1 MYLFVLPSKKKNVE
15 AQKTL
20 LRKRQKESRKL
31 FTATPILTGCVF
43 WDAVVYLSL
52 LRRSVVEEW
61 QIQRQK
67 VLVTWV
73 VTPTRLHSV
82 KRVSFCLCY
91 TYTYIFWLTCTYTNT
106 HCDVFTNSKP
116 LSPSSYIAYHHHH
129 CWLLWFPI
137 PPTPPSKWPPL
148 VNMSWLT
155 KHPVVSH
162 SVLLISTHSSQGV
175 LCLWICVII
184 CCRVSSE
191 FGQKIQRIKCQL
203 AALELTSSWRWLRTA
218 LAQE

>member
-1 MYLFVLPSKKKNVE
+1 MPVSDRILLKIWEHNNVLCMYLFVLPSKKKNVE

-91 TYTYIFWLTCTYTNT
+91 AYTYIFWLTCTLHILWCIYKFKT
-106 HCDVFTNSKP
+106 P
-116 LSPSSYIAYHHHH
+116 LPLLLYCLSSSLLPSVVPH
-129 CWLLWFPI
+129 
-137 PPTPPSKWPPL
+137 PPHPPSKWPPL

-162 SVLLISTHSSQGV
+162 SVSSLRPLPKV
-175 LCLWICVII
+175 F
-184 CCRVSSE
+184 SA
-191 FGQKIQRIKCQL
+191 FGY
-203 AALELTSSWRWLRTA
+203 A
-218 LAQE
+218 

>member
-1 MYLFVLPSKKKNVE
+1 MH
-15 AQKTL
+15 Q
-20 LRKRQKESRKL
+20 ESCFL
-31 FTATPILTGCVF
+31 HPYFNMMCV

-91 TYTYIFWLTCTYTNT
+91 AYTYIFWLTCTLHILWCIYKFKTPLPLLL
-106 HCDVFTNSKP
+106 HC
-116 LSPSSYIAYHHHH
+116 LSSSSLLPSVVPH
-129 CWLLWFPI
+129 P
-137 PPTPPSKWPPL
+137 PPSKWPPL

-191 FGQKIQRIKCQL
+191 FSQKIQRIKCQL